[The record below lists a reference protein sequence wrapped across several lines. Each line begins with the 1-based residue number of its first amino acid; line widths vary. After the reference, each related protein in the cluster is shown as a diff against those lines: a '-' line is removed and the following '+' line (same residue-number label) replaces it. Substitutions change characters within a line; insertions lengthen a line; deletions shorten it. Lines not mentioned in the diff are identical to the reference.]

1 MGYAPLQTSA
11 HIMSD
16 YGALAKGSGIIAAPL
31 RIKQIQEANL
41 RVRARVPSAIAR
53 LNDWIAGYFT

>member
-1 MGYAPLQTSA
+1 MERLQKA
-11 HIMSD
+11 R
-16 YGALAKGSGIIAAPL
+16 GSLPRLSGS
-31 RIKQIQEANL
+31 KQIQEANW